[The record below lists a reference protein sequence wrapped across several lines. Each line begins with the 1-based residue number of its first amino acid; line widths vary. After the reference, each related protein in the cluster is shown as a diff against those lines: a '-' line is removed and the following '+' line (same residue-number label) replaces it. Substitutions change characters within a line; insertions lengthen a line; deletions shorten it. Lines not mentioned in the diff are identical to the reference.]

1 MRIKQIS
8 VTKLF
13 GIFDHVIPL
22 NLDERITIIHGVN
35 GVGKT
40 SILRL
45 INGLFDGQYSEL
57 LIIPFQ
63 EMKIDF
69 DFNTSICLKQ
79 NAKIFSNSITDELGF
94 KSIIRE
100 VVYKIEENNENSEWF
115 YLDNLIIQSDIKNS
129 NYTLLKLDDL
139 RKITENADSDFVG
152 TLGINKIQSLEF
164 IKLVEL
170 QEKELKKMG
179 KSKLEIIQKSTYLH
193 FIECQRLINNN
204 KSNTLTDNIVIHSAF
219 DLTNKIQTQNTE
231 YGKLSQSLDRTFPI
245 RVIQKKVSN
254 DLTEQQLKYELSE
267 LEKKRHKLISV
278 GLLEKAED
286 SNLSQTGN
294 FDKTTRKLLSIYLED
309 TEKKL
314 NVFSDLAYK
323 LELFQKIINQ
333 RFTYKTLVIDQK
345 NGFTFK
351 TDQGEMISPKD
362 LSSGEQHELVMLYEL
377 LFKTKP
383 GSLILIDEPEISL
396 HVGWQVKFLEDLQEI
411 AKLANIDILLATH
424 SPDIINGRW
433 DLTVELKGLSNERVY
448 STKS

>member
-8 VTKLF
+8 ITKLF

-22 NLDERITIIHGVN
+22 NLDERITIIHGIN

-45 INGLFDGQYSEL
+45 INGLFNGQYSEL

-63 EMKIDF
+63 EIKIDF

-79 NAKIFSNSITDELGF
+79 NAKTFSNSITDELGF

-100 VVYKIEENNENSEWF
+100 VVYKIEENNENSEWL

-152 TLGINKIQSLEF
+152 TLSLNKIQSLEL

-170 QEKELKKMG
+170 KEKELKKIG
-179 KSKLEIIQKSTYLH
+179 KSKLEIIQKSIFLY
-193 FIECQRLINNN
+193 FIECQRLINN
-204 KSNTLTDNIVIHSAF
+204 KSNTLTDNIVIHYAF

-245 RVIQKKVSN
+245 RVIQKKASN
-254 DLTEQQLKYELSE
+254 DLTEKQLRQKLVY
-267 LEKKRHKLISV
+267 LETKRHQLINV
-278 GLLEKAED
+278 GLLEKTED
-286 SNLSQTGN
+286 SNFPITDNLDES
-294 FDKTTRKLLSIYLED
+294 TRKLLSLYVED

-314 NVFSDLAYK
+314 NVFSDFAYR
-323 LELFQKIINQ
+323 LEVFQRIINQ
-333 RFTYKTLVIDQK
+333 RFTHKTLVIDQDK
-345 NGFTFK
+345 GFILK
-351 TDQGEMISPKD
+351 TSQDEVLSPTD

-377 LFKTKP
+377 LFKVKP
-383 GSLILIDEPEISL
+383 GSLIFIDEPEISL

-411 AKLANIDILLATH
+411 VKLADIDILLATH

-433 DLTVELKGLSNERVY
+433 DLTIELKGLSNERVH